1 MNPWASVTL
10 GDICSFITDG
20 KHGDCANDDESG
32 FYFISAKDVRDGR
45 ISYESAR
52 QITEADFA
60 ETHRRTNLKPGDIL
74 VTNSGT
80 IGRLAIATDDEVTT
94 RTTFQKSVAILKVKH
109 DRVSLR
115 FLYYT
120 LAANHSALNNE
131 ARGAAQK
138 NLLLGDLRRLTLRI
152 PQLATQA
159 AIADILSAY
168 DGLIEN
174 NRRRMALLEEAARQL
189 YREWFVRLRFPG
201 HEHTGI
207 TNGAP
212 EGWERVPT
220 PVAIEINPTTRLS
233 DESEHWSVEMADL
246 PSGSMVIQQATRREG
261 RSGSKFRNGDT
272 LFARIT
278 PCLENGKT
286 AFVDFLDDGQAG
298 RGSTE
303 FIVLRA
309 KRVTP
314 EYVYCLARTH
324 DFRGNAIKSM
334 VGSSGRQRVQESCFN
349 KFNVLIPPDALLAL
363 FTDFARSQFQLIK
376 ALHAQNH
383 KLRAARDLL
392 LPRLMSGQLA
402 V

>member
-168 DGLIEN
+168 DDLIEN

-212 EGWERVPT
+212 EGGSAFQLRWRLRSTRPRGSLT
-220 PVAIEINPTTRLS
+220 NRSTGRWRWLTCLAVA
-233 DESEHWSVEMADL
+233 WSFSRPQDAKVDPGASSAM
-246 PSGSMVIQQATRREG
+246 ATR
-261 RSGSKFRNGDT
+261 S
-272 LFARIT
+272 L
-278 PCLENGKT
+278 
-286 AFVDFLDDGQAG
+286 
-298 RGSTE
+298 RGSR
-303 FIVLRA
+303 RA
-309 KRVTP
+309 LKTVRRRSSTSWTMVK
-314 EYVYCLARTH
+314 LAV
-324 DFRGNAIKSM
+324 AQL
-334 VGSSGRQRVQESCFN
+334 SSLC
-349 KFNVLIPPDALLAL
+349 
-363 FTDFARSQFQLIK
+363 FARSE
-376 ALHAQNH
+376 
-383 KLRAARDLL
+383 
-392 LPRLMSGQLA
+392 
-402 V
+402 